1 MPQKTL
7 SWKGTMAEALWNSD
21 NIWNPKFPREKK
33 KKQELCHGLMNWK
46 ENTGTNKIC
55 VPPKIPKLR

>member
-33 KKQELCHGLMNWK
+33 K
-46 ENTGTNKIC
+46 NKNY
-55 VPPKIPKLR
+55 VMV